1 MNIFV
6 CSIISIG
13 IILTIWLIGTFIEMI
28 CDKLNIDTFEFLCL
42 FFIVFTLT
50 LMLYTLTN

>member
-1 MNIFV
+1 MNIFI

-13 IILTIWLIGTFIEMI
+13 IILALWLFGTIIELIS
-28 CDKLNIDTFEFLCL
+28 DKLNIDTFEFLCL
-42 FFIVFTLT
+42 FFIILTLT